1 VLPHSETLFCVALSG
16 YGFPQVIHRQVEA
29 ELHLISAYAALVA
42 PFAEARTTLAI
53 RLPDLVINV
62 IPASATLPSKAFF
75 AKW

>member
-1 VLPHSETLFCVALSG
+1 MIYRLADPEPC
-16 YGFPQVIHRQVEA
+16 
-29 ELHLISAYAALVA
+29 LISVYAAAVA

-62 IPASATLPSKAFF
+62 IPASAALPSKTFF